1 MDVENKV
8 PNVPGLVTTT
18 VPNKKIREVGSK
30 IPDTSWL
37 ATTAVI
43 NTKLNKVENK
53 IPKVSGFFRK
63 TNYDAKIRHQR
74 KIFYYC

>member
-43 NTKLNKVENK
+43 KFTSDIL
-53 IPKVSGFFRK
+53 
-63 TNYDAKIRHQR
+63 DAKTKKKNQPINLIATLAT
-74 KIFYYC
+74 KAELKAE